1 MTATAFRFLLR
12 PDLVIAQPVVG
23 RAKALVKRDCPAA
36 FLRPARETGFHR
48 VVAADFSVVRSL
60 PELGP
65 FAFPPLDLCRR
76 QIGLVTVDPWTVV
89 VDLFAVAVPERSAAG
104 FAVSVVVV
112 VSPAAAD
119 RLRLSRIADSVC
131 LVCSSAA
138 VMEKGKVVAPGFSYF
153 LVPRFSSLRNRS
165 FLSPLCLAVPA

>member
-1 MTATAFRFLLR
+1 M
-12 PDLVIAQPVVG
+12 V
-23 RAKALVKRDCPAA
+23 RADSLAA
-36 FLRPARETGFHR
+36 FPRLAKERGFHR

-76 QIGLVTVDPWTVV
+76 QIGLVTVDPWTVA

-104 FAVSVVVV
+104 FAVV

-119 RLRLSRIADSVC
+119 RVRLSRIADSVC

-138 VMEKGKVVAPGFSYF
+138 VMEKGKVVALGFSYF
-153 LVPRFSSLRNRS
+153 LVPRFSSLRNHS
-165 FLSPLCLAVPA
+165 SPSPLCLAVPA